1 MKSGLGFPTNYED
14 FVSLLDDFSLVQ
26 VVNEPTRGEN
36 VLDFFLTSNHTLV
49 NYVKVSPG
57 IADHDIVV
65 ANVNVKTKT
74 KKQVPRKVPLFR
86 KANWTDFRS
95 FMAEKKT
102 EILNN
107 LQQQS
112 VEEIWKTF
120 KTALQNGI
128 SKYVPIKKI
137 GTKKSLPWI
146 TQEIKRLVRK
156 RDSLYQKQKRGKSK
170 DRHHFK
176 QVKHLVQTKIRL
188 AYNNY
193 LQNILGLNEEG
204 NDTAES
210 NSGFTS
216 KKLFSRYKKC
226 LTGCTGDL
234 TS

>member
-1 MKSGLGFPTNYED
+1 MKILSP
-14 FVSLLDDFSLVQ
+14 SLTTSQ

-36 VLDFFLTSNHTLV
+36 VLDFILTSNHTLV
-49 NYVKVSPG
+49 NYIKVSPG

-107 LQQQS
+107 LQQQR
-112 VEEIWKTF
+112 VEEIWITF

-156 RDSLYQKQKRGKSK
+156 RDSLYQKQKRGKS
-170 DRHHFK
+170 R
-176 QVKHLVQTKIRL
+176 QTSL
-188 AYNNY
+188 
-193 LQNILGLNEEG
+193 
-204 NDTAES
+204 
-210 NSGFTS
+210 
-216 KKLFSRYKKC
+216 
-226 LTGCTGDL
+226 
-234 TS
+234 